1 MTTAA
6 PRPGRLPYPF
16 DRAHCLSPMPHTGL
30 LIRPG
35 LARITLP
42 SGDPAHLAVRHAD
55 VLRVLTDRRFSRR
68 AMLTTPGGPRW
79 TLADRDEPSLLG
91 LDPPDHTRVRRLCAP
106 AFRRDSVERLAP
118 AVDGHVHRLLDAV
131 LDAGAGPEPVD
142 LHGAFALPLADAVVC
157 DVLGVSSAH
166 RAPLVEWARH
176 KLSLTSLPPQRARA
190 GHEALRAHY
199 DRLLFSPRTA
209 EALVPGGLLHR
220 LRDAH
225 TAGHLSRPELLAT
238 AVNLF
243 VAGHATTAA
252 TLTNGV
258 LALLNHPD
266 QWQALRTDRAL
277 LRPAVEEI
285 LRFDTIADVGLP
297 RLAVADVTVG
307 ATTIGAGEAVVPS
320 HAHAG
325 RDPAVFVRP
334 GTFDITR
341 PPGPHLAFGHG
352 PHRCIGADLALL
364 ELRTAIGA
372 LADRAPHLR
381 LAEPATALPFLGGSL
396 IGGVGR
402 LPVRTHAS

>member
-1 MTTAA
+1 
-6 PRPGRLPYPF
+6 
-16 DRAHCLSPMPHTGL
+16 MPHTEL
-30 LIRPG
+30 LTLPG

-106 AFRRDSVERLAP
+106 AFRRDSVHRLAP

-131 LDAGAGPEPVD
+131 LAAGAGPEPLD
-142 LHGAFALPLADAVVC
+142 LHGTFALPLADAVVC
-157 DVLGVSSAH
+157 DVLGVSAAH

-176 KLSLTSLPPQRARA
+176 KLSLTSLPPQQARA

-199 DRLLFSPRTA
+199 DRLFFSPRTPD
-209 EALVPGGLLHR
+209 ALVPGGLLHR

-225 TAGHLSRPELLAT
+225 TAGHLRRPELLAT

-258 LALLNHPD
+258 LALLNHPN
-266 QWQALRTDRAL
+266 QWQALRTDRSL

-307 ATTIGAGEAVVPS
+307 ATTVRAGEAVVPS
-320 HAHAG
+320 HTHAG

-334 GTFDITR
+334 DTFDITR
-341 PPGPHLAFGHG
+341 PPGPHPHLAFGHG

-372 LADRAPHLR
+372 LADRTPHLR
-381 LAEPATALPFLGGSL
+381 LAEPATELPFPGGSL
-396 IGGVGR
+396 IGGVRR
-402 LPVRTHAS
+402 LPVRTHAP

>member
-6 PRPGRLPYPF
+6 PHPGRLPYPF
-16 DRAHCLSPMPHTGL
+16 DRAHCLSPMPHNGL
-30 LIRPG
+30 LTLPG

-68 AMLTTPGGPRW
+68 AMLTAPGGPRW

-106 AFRRDSVERLAP
+106 AFRRDSVARLAP

-131 LDAGAGPEPVD
+131 LDAGTGPEPVD
-142 LHGAFALPLADAVVC
+142 LHRAFALPLAEAVVC
-157 DVLGVSSAH
+157 DILGVSSAH

-199 DRLLFSPRTA
+199 DRLFFSPRTA
-209 EALVPGGLLHR
+209 DALVPGGLLHR

-225 TAGHLSRPELLAT
+225 AAGHLSRPELLAT

-258 LALLNHPD
+258 LALLNHPN
-266 QWQALRTDRAL
+266 QWQALRADRTL

-297 RLAVADVTVG
+297 RLAVADVTVA
-307 ATTIGAGEAVVPS
+307 ATTIRAGEAVVPS

-334 GTFDITR
+334 DDFDITR

-396 IGGVGR
+396 IGGVER
-402 LPVRTHAS
+402 LPVRTHAP